1 MKKTLLLTAALGLAG
16 ASPLMAV
23 DLYVTGSTAFR
34 ANVYTACSKLFDNGV
49 PASITYGDAAHG
61 GDANNNSKTAS
72 WCMTGT
78 VSNNITALGQTPLTI
93 HGLFTGSVQGIQTV
107 EAGTKL
113 LFSTPTSGVYVTNTP
128 TIGFSDASGTSTPYP
143 ATGNFSEENVC
154 VQPFVMVKS
163 VIGGAM
169 TNVTNITWEQLR
181 YGIAAGRVPLSSW
194 SGKPAD
200 HSSYVYVIQRTK
212 DSGTRRC
219 ELAQEQFGYNAP
231 CTVYLYDN
239 VTNNIFYKP
248 SATAIVGSAGLNNV
262 NLNWGSGYVGGGNIA
277 TELAYNNAAN
287 QAISY
292 LSMGDA
298 RTITGVNW
306 SQVIPFNGLY
316 PTAAGAGI
324 SGNTGTNDFTPIAEG
339 LYPCWGYEVLVYP
352 NVDPSSINS
361 DQNLT
366 AAQLGNQSA
375 TGTILGVL
383 DAQTLIN
390 GGSPLVGSIENEIE
404 LSKTAANGATA
415 IRLSDMVSS
424 RQSVGGTITP

>member
-1 MKKTLLLTAALGLAG
+1 MKKTLLLTALGLAS
-16 ASPLMAV
+16 ASQLMAV

-34 ANVYTACSKLFDNGV
+34 ANVYTACTKVFDAA
-49 PASITYGDAAHG
+49 PAITYGDAAHG

-78 VSNNITALGQTPLTI
+78 VSNTITALGTTPLTI

-107 EAGTKL
+107 EQRTPL
-113 LFSTPTSGVYVTNTP
+113 LYATPTSGVYVTNTP

-143 ATGNFSEENVC
+143 ATGNFNEENVC

-163 VIGGAM
+163 VVGGGL
-169 TNVTNITWEQLR
+169 TNVNNVTWEQLR
-181 YGIAAGRVPLSSW
+181 YGIAAGRIPLSTW

-200 HSSYVYVIQRTK
+200 HSSYVYLVQRTK

-231 CTVYLYDN
+231 CTVYLYDAGLN
-239 VTNNIFYKP
+239 AFYKP
-248 SATAIVGSAGLNNV
+248 SGTVVVGPSGVFNA
-262 NLNWGSGYVGGGNIA
+262 NLNWGSGYVGGGDIA
-277 TELAYNNAAN
+277 KELATNNIAN

-292 LSMGDA
+292 LSIGDA

-324 SGNTGTNDFTPIAEG
+324 SGNTGTNDYTPIAEG
-339 LYPCWGYEVLVYP
+339 MYPCWGYEVVVYP
-352 NVDPSSINS
+352 NVDPSSLSS
-361 DQNLT
+361 DQNLM
-366 AAQLGNQSA
+366 AAQFGTQST
-375 TGTILGVL
+375 TGTIMGVL
-383 DAQTLIN
+383 NAQTLIN
-390 GGSPLVGSIENEIE
+390 GGSPLAGSIENEIE

-424 RQSVGGTITP
+424 RQAVGGTITP

>member
-1 MKKTLLLTAALGLAG
+1 MKKTLLLTTALGLAS
-16 ASPLMAV
+16 ASQLMAV
-23 DLYVTGSTAFR
+23 DLFITGSTAFR
-34 ANVYTACSKLFDNGV
+34 ANVYTACQKLYDTGA

-78 VSNNITALGQTPLTI
+78 VSNNITVLGTTPLTI
-93 HGLFTGSVQGIQTV
+93 HGLFTGSIQGMQTV
-107 EAGTKL
+107 EQGTKL
-113 LFSTPTSGVYVTNTP
+113 WFATPTTGVYVTNTP
-128 TIGFSDASGTSTPYP
+128 TIAFSDCSGTASPYP

-154 VQPFVMVKS
+154 VQPFVIAKS
-163 VIGGAM
+163 VGLTSV
-169 TNVTNITWEQLR
+169 TNVTWDQLR
-181 YGIAAGRVPLSSW
+181 YGIAAGRIPLSTW
-194 SGKPAD
+194 TGKPTD

-212 DSGTRRC
+212 DSGTRRV
-219 ELAQEQFGYNAP
+219 ELAESQFGYNAP
-231 CTVYLYDN
+231 CVVYLYDN

-248 SATAIVGSAGLNNV
+248 SATAIVGSAGNANA
-262 NLNWGSGYVGGGNIA
+262 NLNWGSGYVSGGNIA
-277 TELAYNNAAN
+277 TELAYNTAAN
-287 QAISY
+287 QAFAV
-292 LSMGDA
+292 LSIGDA
-298 RTITGVNW
+298 RSVTGVNW
-306 SQVIPFNGLY
+306 SQVIAFNGLY
-316 PTAAGAGI
+316 PTAAGPGI

-339 LYPCWGYEVLVYP
+339 LYPLWGYEVIVYP
-352 NVDPSSINS
+352 NVDPSSLNA

-390 GGSPLVGSIENEIE
+390 GGSPLAGSIENEIE

-424 RQSVGGTITP
+424 RQAVGGTITP

>member
-1 MKKTLLLTAALGLAG
+1 MKKTLLLTALGLAS
-16 ASPLMAV
+16 ASQLMAV

-34 ANVYTACSKLFDNGV
+34 ANVYTACTKVFDAA
-49 PASITYGDAAHG
+49 PAITYGDAAHG

-78 VSNNITALGQTPLTI
+78 VSNTITALGTTPLTI

-107 EAGTKL
+107 EQRTPL
-113 LFSTPTSGVYVTNTP
+113 LYATPTSGVYVTNTP

-143 ATGNFSEENVC
+143 ATGNFNEENVC

-163 VIGGAM
+163 VVGGGL
-169 TNVTNITWEQLR
+169 TNVNNVTWEQLR
-181 YGIAAGRVPLSSW
+181 YGIAAGRIPLSTW

-200 HSSYVYVIQRTK
+200 HSSYVYLVQRTK

-231 CTVYLYDN
+231 CTVYLYDAGLN
-239 VTNNIFYKP
+239 AFYKP
-248 SATAIVGSAGLNNV
+248 SGTVVVGPSGVFNA
-262 NLNWGSGYVGGGNIA
+262 NLNWGSGYVGGGDIA
-277 TELAYNNAAN
+277 KELATNNIAN

-292 LSMGDA
+292 LSIGDA

-324 SGNTGTNDFTPIAEG
+324 SGNTGTNDYTPIAEG
-339 LYPCWGYEVLVYP
+339 MYPCWGYEVVVYP
-352 NVDPSSINS
+352 NVDPSSLSS

-366 AAQLGNQSA
+366 AAQLGTQST
-375 TGTILGVL
+375 TGTIMGVL
-383 DAQTLIN
+383 NAQTLIN
-390 GGSPLVGSIENEIE
+390 GGSPLAGSIENEIE

-424 RQSVGGTITP
+424 RQAVGGTITP

>member
-1 MKKTLLLTAALGLAG
+1 MKKTLLLTTALGLAS
-16 ASPLMAV
+16 ASQLMAV

-34 ANVYTACSKLFDNGV
+34 ANVYTACTKLFDAA
-49 PASITYGDAAHG
+49 PAITYGDAAHG

-78 VSNNITALGQTPLTI
+78 VSNTITALSTTPLTI
-93 HGLFTGSVQGIQTV
+93 HGLFTGSVQGMQTV
-107 EAGTKL
+107 EQKTPL
-113 LFSTPTSGVYVTNTP
+113 LFATPASGVYVTNSP
-128 TIGFSDASGTSTPYP
+128 TIGFSDCSGTSTPFP
-143 ATGNFSEENVC
+143 ATGNYNEENVC
-154 VQPFVMVKS
+154 VQPFVIAKS

-169 TNVTNITWEQLR
+169 TNVTSVTWDQLR
-181 YGIAAGRVPLSSW
+181 YGIAAGRVPLSVW

-200 HSSYVYVIQRTK
+200 HSSYVYLVERTK
-212 DSGTRRC
+212 DSGTRRV
-219 ELAQEQFGYNAP
+219 ELAESQFGYNAP

-248 SATAIVGSAGLNNV
+248 SATAIVGPTGVFNA

-287 QAISY
+287 QAIAV
-292 LSMGDA
+292 LSIGDA
-298 RTITGVNW
+298 RGITGVNW
-306 SQVIPFNGLY
+306 QQVLPFNGLW

-339 LYPCWGYEVLVYP
+339 TYPLWGYEVVVYP
-352 NVDPSSINS
+352 NVDPSSLSS

-366 AAQLGNQSA
+366 AAQLGTQSTA
-375 TGTILGVL
+375 GTIMGVL
-383 DAQTLIN
+383 NAQTLIN
-390 GGSPLVGSIENEIE
+390 GGSPIVGSIENEIE